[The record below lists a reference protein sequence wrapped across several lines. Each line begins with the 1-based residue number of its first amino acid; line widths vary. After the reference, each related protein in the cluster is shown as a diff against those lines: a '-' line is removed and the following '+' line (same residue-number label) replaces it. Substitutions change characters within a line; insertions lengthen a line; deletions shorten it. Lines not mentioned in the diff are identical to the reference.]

1 VVSSRARRVRRPPC
15 SPPCRLAVGGGPEDD
30 VAAVASAYREA
41 LTRTPE
47 AAVAEAIA
55 AVRRHKAAGERVVVA
70 TGCEQTLARGFRTA
84 IGLGDVDLVGSVGR
98 PWLPEVRRA
107 MGESKVQMLAE
118 RGYPPPWVAVYSDSA
133 DDLPMFAGTGRPV
146 LVNAGPRAATK
157 VARILGRPP
166 EILRW
171 R

>member
-1 VVSSRARRVRRPPC
+1 
-15 SPPCRLAVGGGPEDD
+15 
-30 VAAVASAYREA
+30 
-41 LTRTPE
+41 
-47 AAVAEAIA
+47 
-55 AVRRHKAAGERVVVA
+55 
-70 TGCEQTLARGFRTA
+70 
-84 IGLGDVDLVGSVGR
+84 
-98 PWLPEVRRA
+98 

-146 LVNAGPRAATK
+146 LVNAGPREATK